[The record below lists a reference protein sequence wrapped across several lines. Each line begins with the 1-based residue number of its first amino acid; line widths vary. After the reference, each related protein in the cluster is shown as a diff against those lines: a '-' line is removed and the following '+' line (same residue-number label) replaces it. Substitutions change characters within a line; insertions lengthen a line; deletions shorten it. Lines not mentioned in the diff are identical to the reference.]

1 MSDTKHTLS
10 QMAEMIEETG
20 YSLEQ
25 LAHVC
30 GVSQDWIVAH
40 VEAGVLHVDAG
51 NNIFRFDCATL
62 IRARRIA
69 HLEKSF
75 DADPQLAALTTDLIE
90 EVTYLRK
97 RLKAFGGH

>member
-1 MSDTKHTLS
+1 MQNTRHALS
-10 QMAEMIEETG
+10 QMGEMIEETG
-20 YSLEQ
+20 YSIEQ
-25 LAHVC
+25 LANIC
-30 GVSQDWIVAH
+30 GVSQDWVVEHI
-40 VEAGVLHVDAG
+40 EAGVLHHDPQR
-51 NNIFRFDCATL
+51 NISWFDCATI

-97 RLKAFGGH
+97 RLKEFGDR

>member
-1 MSDTKHTLS
+1 MPDTKLTLS
-10 QMAEMIEETG
+10 QMAEMIEKTG
-20 YSLEQ
+20 YSIEQ

-30 GVSQDWIVAH
+30 GVSQDWIVSH
-40 VEAGVLHVDAG
+40 VEAGVLHVDA
-51 NNIFRFDCATL
+51 NNSILQFDCATI

-97 RLKAFGGH
+97 RLKTFGEH